1 MEQTTFQVLD
11 EKVTFTN
18 HDQDYDLSLDLEE
31 ARKLAEDTMV
41 REAVDIIINSKEVAK
56 DLCCLKLH
64 FSKDFGKAKYYG
76 PGILIRITKY
86 LHVWLRADGD
96 NQWTVMLKR
105 QNYGMPEGV
114 ELCCC
119 RTRDIEMTPATFQK
133 FSTAIAENALG
144 DLEQKMAALCLQ

>member
-1 MEQTTFQVLD
+1 MEQTTFQVID
-11 EKVTFTN
+11 EIVTFTN
-18 HDQDYDLSLDLEE
+18 HDQGYALSLNSEE
-31 ARKLAEDTMV
+31 ACKLAEDAMV
-41 REAVDIIINSKEVAK
+41 GEAVDIIINSKEVAK

-64 FSKDFGKAKYYG
+64 YSKDFGKAKYYG

-96 NQWTVMLKR
+96 GQWTVVLKR

-119 RTRDIEMTPATFQK
+119 CTRDIEMTPSTFQK
-133 FSTAIAENALG
+133 FSSAMFESALG